1 MAERTSSPAKEA
13 GPPARLPVQPLIHR
27 NAQSEPETAD
37 QIARSRT
44 GTAEPEQDMAGTARD
59 SAPAAMMAQSQK
71 STPF

>member
-1 MAERTSSPAKEA
+1 M
-13 GPPARLPVQPLIHR
+13 IHR